1 MPSDDLD
8 KYLEDIGIN
17 VEDDVSEP
25 QLPEVRDMEAP
36 IPAPLNLLPEGAPV
50 ERAETFLVNVLLNLD
65 PAYSVEV
72 SERDEGELAAVVKG
86 GDHGKLIGRGGRT
99 LAALEYLTNA
109 VLNRE
114 EGSSLRVDI
123 DVGGYKR
130 RRDERLRNAAL
141 QAATRV
147 RESGVP
153 VELEPMNGAERRI
166 IHLTLADEPDV
177 YTESAGEGRDRRVVV
192 HLRE

>member
-86 GDHGKLIGRGGRT
+86 GDHGRSEQHTSELQSRGHLVCRLLLHNKKL
-99 LAALEYLTNA
+99 
-109 VLNRE
+109 
-114 EGSSLRVDI
+114 
-123 DVGGYKR
+123 
-130 RRDERLRNAAL
+130 
-141 QAATRV
+141 
-147 RESGVP
+147 
-153 VELEPMNGAERRI
+153 
-166 IHLTLADEPDV
+166 
-177 YTESAGEGRDRRVVV
+177 
-192 HLRE
+192 